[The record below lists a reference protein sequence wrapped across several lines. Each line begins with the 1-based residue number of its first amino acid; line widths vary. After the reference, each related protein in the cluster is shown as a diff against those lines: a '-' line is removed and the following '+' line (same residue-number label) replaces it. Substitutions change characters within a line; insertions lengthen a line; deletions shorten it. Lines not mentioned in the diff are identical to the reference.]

1 MAKLLQDAAAT
12 RKRIRL
18 AEEDSKPQGILL
30 NDIIDNQNNVDES
43 AVKTKRVRNEKAK
56 ALEEAAKEAAAI
68 ANANASKII
77 YLGHIPD
84 GFFEKEMKKYFAQY
98 GKVLRVKLFRSPK
111 TNRSK
116 GYAFIEFEDHEVAK
130 TASESMQGYF
140 MMERQLVSHVVPKDK
155 IHDGMFKGP
164 KQLKRPDLKKK
175 GDKKIKK

>member
-12 RKRIRL
+12 RKRIRQES
-18 AEEDSKPQGILL
+18 EEDSKPVGILL
-30 NDIIDNQNNVDES
+30 NDIVDKKDNSDGIVP
-43 AVKTKRVRNEKAK
+43 VKRVRNEKAK
-56 ALEEAAKEAAAI
+56 AKEEAARAAAELL
-68 ANANASKII
+68 NANESKII

-84 GFFEKEMKKYFAQY
+84 GFFEKEIRKYFAQY

-130 TASESMQGYF
+130 VASESMQGYM

-155 IHDGMFKGP
+155 IHDGMFKQP
-164 KQLKRPDLKKK
+164 KQKQRPNQKKQATK
-175 GDKKIKK
+175 SKK

>member
-12 RKRIRL
+12 RKRIRQ
-18 AEEDSKPQGILL
+18 ATEEESKPAGILL
-30 NDIIDNQNNVDES
+30 NDIIDNKDGSNDES
-43 AVKTKRVRNEKAK
+43 NKPKRVRNEKLKAK
-56 ALEEAAKEAAAI
+56 EEAVAAA
-68 ANANASKII
+68 AALVNANSSKII

-84 GFFEKEMKKYFAQY
+84 GFCEKEMKKYFAQY

-116 GYAFIEFEDHEVAK
+116 GYAFIEFEDYEVAR

-140 MMERQLVSHVVPKDK
+140 MMERQLVSHVVPKEK

-164 KQLKRPDLKKK
+164 KQVKKPKKK
-175 GDKKIKK
+175 